1 MVLAK
6 GRVDAKIQI
15 WKVCGV
21 LLAWKDASQSVG
33 RMDAGDMKAGV

>member
-6 GRVDAKIQI
+6 GGADAKIQI
-15 WKVCGV
+15 WKVFGV

-33 RMDAGDMKAGV
+33 RMGAGDVKVGV

>member
-21 LLAWKDASQSVG
+21 LLAWKDTSQSAG